1 MREEKHSNPTS
12 EVRPSANQRP
22 RKGVRTFSKS
32 ENTHTHNLT
41 HPKSDIHITKDA
53 GIMLIK
59 ETEPLISPLEK
70 KAMAEASKLSNF

>member
-1 MREEKHSNPTS
+1 M
-12 EVRPSANQRP
+12 RPSANQRP

-32 ENTHTHNLT
+32 ENTHTDTHTQNLT